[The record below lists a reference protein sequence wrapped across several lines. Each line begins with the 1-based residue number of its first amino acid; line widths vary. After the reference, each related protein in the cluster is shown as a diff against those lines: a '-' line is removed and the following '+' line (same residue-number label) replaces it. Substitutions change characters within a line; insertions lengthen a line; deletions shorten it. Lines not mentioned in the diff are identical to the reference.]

1 MRLHLAAVLAGDAL
15 RNLAGAARALPVE
28 DGRAT
33 AGWHARLVKENR
45 QAAPGPGLRALRRE
59 IEAALRA
66 HPVFMAAA
74 MPARIAPA
82 LISHTGPGEGYGAH
96 VDDPVMGGDAPL
108 RTDLSLTL
116 FLSPPDSYEGGELV
130 LDTPAG
136 EERVKLPAGDAF
148 LYPSTTL
155 HRVEPVTAG
164 ERLVA
169 ATWVQSRIRDEGA
182 RAILFDLDR
191 ARRAIFEAH
200 GKTEAFDLV
209 SAAHA
214 NLMRRWVE
222 L

>member
-1 MRLHLAAVLAGDAL
+1 MQLHLAAVMPPGTARHLADTIRG
-15 RNLAGAARALPVE
+15 LPEE

-33 AGWHARLVKENR
+33 AGWHAALVKANR
-45 QAAPGPGLRALRRE
+45 QAAPGAARRAVQRE

-66 HPVFMAAA
+66 HDVFMAGA

-82 LISHTGPGEGYGAH
+82 LLSRTGPGEGYGAH
-96 VDDPVMGGDAPL
+96 IDDPVMGEQTPL

-116 FLSPPDSYEGGELV
+116 FLSDPDSYEGGALV
-130 LDTPAG
+130 IEGPSG
-136 EERVKLPAGDAF
+136 EESVKLEAGDAF
-148 LYPSTTL
+148 LYPSSSL
-155 HRVEPVTAG
+155 HRVETVTAG
-164 ERLVA
+164 ERVVA
-169 ATWVQSRIRDEGA
+169 VTWVQSRIRDAGQ

-191 ARRAIFEAH
+191 ARRAVFAEQ

-209 SAAHA
+209 SATHA